1 MGLNLLNFI
10 QILIHLTLCGAE
22 GLPYV
27 KVELMSLLCSGLAL
41 CHTSLGQTFDQKC
54 GSTLCHPYEVG

>member
-1 MGLNLLNFI
+1 MALNLLNFI
-10 QILIHLTLCGAE
+10 QTQIHLTLHGAE

-27 KVELMSLLCSGLAL
+27 EVKLMLLLCSGLML
-41 CHTSLGQTFDQKC
+41 CNTSLGQTFDQKC